1 MLFLILV
8 VLLGS
13 VLCVEEE
20 VVRLASIRAD
30 TVAVIS
36 LFMIL
41 GLTFSVSLYGIK
53 KLLETTPKQMAGV
66 KDRAQSIIIPKRE
79 NPYEVISF

>member
-1 MLFLILV
+1 MLFLI
-8 VLLGS
+8 VLLLGYA
-13 VLCVEEE
+13 LCVEEE
-20 VVRLASIRAD
+20 RVELASSKAD

-53 KLLETTPKQMAGV
+53 KLLEKDPKQITSGGHHTRGLIPR
-66 KDRAQSIIIPKRE
+66 KQQS
-79 NPYEVISF
+79 PYEVITF